1 MPGIFNMMKLNVPVK
16 SKGVVLFAVN
26 TNLVNYVKIAEQA
39 ARLIKHTLNLP
50 TTIISDPGVDTAD
63 NYRTGYAGG
72 TQWKNGGRYR
82 AYELSPYD
90 ETILLDS
97 DYLQF
102 DSSLLDILDTTI
114 DYKLMHNNQSPQQSM
129 SGNMGQLTLDY
140 VWATAITFKR
150 TDKTQALFDLV
161 GRIERNYAYY
171 QKLYQIRER
180 NFRNDYA
187 FAIANNIINGYTTNT
202 RQSIPWTMLTLDKLV
217 KNIEIIG
224 EKMIIREENSAH
236 VIARQNIHV
245 MDKDYL
251 LSPAFDQLLDTI
263 CA

>member
-1 MPGIFNMMKLNVPVK
+1 MHGIFNLKKLNVQEK
-16 SKGVVLFAVN
+16 SKGVILFAVN
-26 TNLVNYVKIAEQA
+26 TDTVDYVKIAEQA
-39 ARLIKHTLNLP
+39 SRLIKHTLNLP
-50 TTIISDPGVDTAD
+50 TTIITDPGVPTAD

-72 TQWKNGGRYR
+72 TRWKNGGRYR

-90 ETILLDS
+90 ETILFDS

-102 DSSLLDILDTTI
+102 DTSLLNILDTTI
-114 DYKLMHNNQSPQQSM
+114 DYRLMHHNQSPTMSM
-129 SGNMGQLTLDY
+129 SGNMGQVSLDY

-150 TDKTQALFDLV
+150 TDKTKALFDLV

-171 QKLYQIRER
+171 RKLYQLRES

-187 FAIANNIINGYTTNT
+187 FAIANNIISGYNT
-202 RQSIPWTMLTLDKLV
+202 DLSQSIPFTMLTLDKPV
-217 KNIEIIG
+217 KNIEITD
-224 EKMIIREENSAH
+224 EKMIIREKNIAH
-236 VIARQNIHV
+236 VIAKQNVHI

-251 LSPAFDQLLDTI
+251 LSADFDKLVDTI

>member
-1 MPGIFNMMKLNVPVK
+1 MTKSNVLVK

-26 TNLVNYVKIAEQA
+26 TDLVDYVKIAKQA
-39 ARLIKHTLNLP
+39 ARLIRHTLDLP
-50 TTIISDPGVDTAD
+50 TTIISDTGVPGID

-72 TQWKNGGRYR
+72 TQWRNGGRYR

-97 DYLQF
+97 DYLQL
-102 DSSLLDILDTTI
+102 DTSLLDILNTTI
-114 DYKLMHNNQSPQQSM
+114 DYKLMHHNQSPTQSM
-129 SGNMGQLTLDY
+129 SGNMGQLSLDY

-171 QKLYQIRER
+171 CKLYQIRER

-202 RQSIPWTMLTLDKLV
+202 TQSIPFTMLTIDKLV
-217 KNIEIIG
+217 KNIEITG
-224 EKMIIREENSAH
+224 KKMIIREENSAH
-236 VIARQNIHV
+236 VIAKQNVHI

-251 LSPAFDQLLDTI
+251 LSADFDRLVDTV

>member
-1 MPGIFNMMKLNVPVK
+1 VPAK

-26 TNLVNYVKIAEQA
+26 TATVDYVRIAEQA

-50 TTIISDPGVDTAD
+50 TTIITDPGVPSLS
-63 NYRTGYAGG
+63 NYRTGHAGG
-72 TQWKNGGRYR
+72 TEWKNGGRYR

-97 DYLQF
+97 DYLQL
-102 DSSLLDILDTTI
+102 DTSLLTILETTV
-114 DYKLMHNNQSPQQSM
+114 DYKLMHYNQSPQQSM
-129 SGNMGQLTLDY
+129 SGNMGQLSLDY

-150 TDKTQALFDLV
+150 TDKTQMLFDLV

-171 QKLYQIRER
+171 QKLYHLRER

-202 RQSIPWTMLTLDKLV
+202 TQSIPFTMLTLDKLI
-217 KNIEIIG
+217 KNIEITG

-236 VIARQNIHV
+236 VIALQNIHV

-251 LSPAFDQLLDTI
+251 LSEKFDQLVDTV

>member
-1 MPGIFNMMKLNVPVK
+1 VPAK

-26 TNLVNYVKIAEQA
+26 TDRVDYIQIAEQA
-39 ARLIKHTLNLP
+39 ARLIQHTLHLP

-63 NYRTGYAGG
+63 NYRTGYGGG
-72 TQWKNGGRYR
+72 TQWRNGGRYR

-102 DSSLLDILDTTI
+102 DSSLLTVLDTTV
-114 DYKLMHNNQSPQQSM
+114 DYKLMHHNQSPTQSM
-129 SGNMGQLTLDY
+129 SGNMGQLSLDY

-150 TDKTQALFDLV
+150 TDKTQSLFDLV

-202 RQSIPWTMLTLDKLV
+202 TQRIPWTMLTIDKLV
-217 KNIEIIG
+217 KNIEITG

-236 VIARQNIHV
+236 VIAVQNVHI

-251 LSPAFDQLLDTI
+251 LSSAFDQLVDTV

>member
-1 MPGIFNMMKLNVPVK
+1 MKSDVPAK

-26 TNLVNYVKIAEQA
+26 TDRVDYIQIAEQA
-39 ARLIKHTLNLP
+39 ARLIQHTLHLP

-63 NYRTGYAGG
+63 NYRTGYGGG
-72 TQWKNGGRYR
+72 TQWRNGGRYR

-102 DSSLLDILDTTI
+102 DSSLLTVLDTTV
-114 DYKLMHNNQSPQQSM
+114 DYKLMHHNQSPTQSM
-129 SGNMGQLTLDY
+129 SGNMGQLSLDY

-150 TDKTQALFDLV
+150 TDKTQSLFDLV

-202 RQSIPWTMLTLDKLV
+202 TQRIPWTMLTIDKLV
-217 KNIEIIG
+217 KNIEITG

-236 VIARQNIHV
+236 VIAVQNVHI

-251 LSPAFDQLLDTI
+251 LSSAFDQLVDTV

>member
-1 MPGIFNMMKLNVPVK
+1 VPAK

-26 TNLVNYVKIAEQA
+26 TATVDYVRIAEQA

-50 TTIISDPGVDTAD
+50 TTIITDTGVPSLS

-72 TQWKNGGRYR
+72 TEWKNGGRYR

-97 DYLQF
+97 DYLQL
-102 DSSLLDILDTTI
+102 DTSLLTILETTV

-129 SGNMGQLTLDY
+129 SGNMGQLSLDY
-140 VWATAITFKR
+140 VWATAVTFKR
-150 TDKTQALFDLV
+150 
-161 GRIERNYAYY
+161 
-171 QKLYQIRER
+171 KLYHLRER

-202 RQSIPWTMLTLDKLV
+202 TQSIPFTMLTLDKLI
-217 KNIEIIG
+217 KNIEITG

-236 VIARQNIHV
+236 VIAKQNIHV

-251 LSPAFDQLLDTI
+251 LSTDFDRLVDTV

>member
-1 MPGIFNMMKLNVPVK
+1 MQEK
-16 SKGVVLFAVN
+16 SKGVILFAVN
-26 TNLVNYVKIAEQA
+26 TDTVDYVRIAEQA
-39 ARLIKHTLNLP
+39 TRLIEHTLNLP
-50 TTIISDPGVDTAD
+50 TTIITDTGVESIS
-63 NYRTGYAGG
+63 NIRTGYAGG
-72 TQWKNGGRYR
+72 AQWKNGSRYR

-102 DSSLLDILDTTI
+102 DTSLLNILETTI
-114 DYKLMHNNQSPQQSM
+114 DYRLMHHNQSPTKSM
-129 SGNMGQLTLDY
+129 SGNMGQLSLDY

-150 TDKTQALFDLV
+150 TDKTKALFDLV

-171 QKLYQIRER
+171 RKLYHIRER

-187 FAIANNIINGYTTNT
+187 FAIANNIISGYTTDLA
-202 RQSIPWTMLTLDKLV
+202 QSIPFTMLTIDKLV
-217 KNIEIIG
+217 KNIKITG
-224 EKMIIREENSAH
+224 EKMIIREENIAH
-236 VIARQNIHV
+236 VIAKQNVHI

-251 LSPAFDQLLDTI
+251 LSADFDQLVDTI

>member
-1 MPGIFNMMKLNVPVK
+1 MHGIFNMTKSNVPAK

-26 TNLVNYVKIAEQA
+26 TATVDYVKIAEQA
-39 ARLIKHTLNLP
+39 ARLIQHTLNLP
-50 TTIISDPGVDTAD
+50 TTIISDLGIPIID

-97 DYLQF
+97 DYLQL
-102 DSSLLDILDTTI
+102 DTSLLTVLDTTV
-114 DYKLMHNNQSPQQSM
+114 DYKLMHHNQSPTQSM
-129 SGNMGQLTLDY
+129 SGNMGQLTLEY

-150 TDKTQALFDLV
+150 TDKTRALFDLV

-171 QKLYQIRER
+171 RKLYQLRES

-202 RQSIPWTMLTLDKLV
+202 AQSIPFTMLTLDKLV
-217 KNIEIIG
+217 KNIEITG

-236 VIARQNIHV
+236 VIAKQNIHV

-251 LSPAFDQLLDTI
+251 LSADFDKLVDTV

>member
-1 MPGIFNMMKLNVPVK
+1 MTKSDVPAK

-26 TNLVNYVKIAEQA
+26 TATVDYVRIAEQA

-50 TTIISDPGVDTAD
+50 TTIITDPGVPSLS
-63 NYRTGYAGG
+63 NYRTGHAGG
-72 TQWKNGGRYR
+72 TEWKNGGRYR

-102 DSSLLDILDTTI
+102 DSSLLTILETTV
-114 DYKLMHNNQSPQQSM
+114 DYKLMHYNQSPQQSM
-129 SGNMGQLTLDY
+129 SGNMGQLSLDY

-150 TDKTQALFDLV
+150 TDKTQMLFDLV

-171 QKLYQIRER
+171 QKLYHLRER

-202 RQSIPWTMLTLDKLV
+202 TQSIPFTMLTLDKLI
-217 KNIEIIG
+217 KNIEITG

-236 VIARQNIHV
+236 VIALQNIHV

-251 LSPAFDQLLDTI
+251 LSEKFDQLVDTV

>member
-1 MPGIFNMMKLNVPVK
+1 MTKSDVPAK

-26 TNLVNYVKIAEQA
+26 TATVDYVRIAEQA

-50 TTIISDPGVDTAD
+50 TTIITDPGVPSLS
-63 NYRTGYAGG
+63 NYRTGHAGG
-72 TQWKNGGRYR
+72 TEWKNGGRYR

-102 DSSLLDILDTTI
+102 DSSLLTILETTV
-114 DYKLMHNNQSPQQSM
+114 DYKLMHYNQSPQQSM
-129 SGNMGQLTLDY
+129 SGNMGQLSLDY

-150 TDKTQALFDLV
+150 TDKTQMLFDLV

-171 QKLYQIRER
+171 QKLYHLRER

-202 RQSIPWTMLTLDKLV
+202 TQSIPFTMLTLDKLI
-217 KNIEIIG
+217 KNIEITG
-224 EKMIIREENSAH
+224 KKMIIREENSAH
-236 VIARQNIHV
+236 VIAKQNVHI

-251 LSPAFDQLLDTI
+251 LSADFDRLVDTV

>member
-1 MPGIFNMMKLNVPVK
+1 MTKSDVPAK

-26 TNLVNYVKIAEQA
+26 TATVDYVRIAEQA

-50 TTIISDPGVDTAD
+50 TTIITDPGVPSLS
-63 NYRTGYAGG
+63 NYRTGHAGG
-72 TQWKNGGRYR
+72 TEWKNGGRYR

-97 DYLQF
+97 DYLQL
-102 DSSLLDILDTTI
+102 DTSLLTILETTV
-114 DYKLMHNNQSPQQSM
+114 DYKLMHYNQSPQQSM
-129 SGNMGQLTLDY
+129 SGNMGQLSLDY

-150 TDKTQALFDLV
+150 TDKTQMLFDLV

-171 QKLYQIRER
+171 QKLYHLRER

-202 RQSIPWTMLTLDKLV
+202 TQSIPFTMLTLDKLI
-217 KNIEIIG
+217 KNIEITG

-236 VIARQNIHV
+236 VIALQNIHV

-251 LSPAFDQLLDTI
+251 LSEKFDQLVDTV

>member
-1 MPGIFNMMKLNVPVK
+1 MKKFDVPAK

-26 TNLVNYVKIAEQA
+26 TATVDYVRIAEQA

-50 TTIISDPGVDTAD
+50 TTIITDLGVPSLA

-72 TQWKNGGRYR
+72 TEWKNGGRYR

-97 DYLQF
+97 DYLQL
-102 DSSLLDILDTTI
+102 DSSLLTILDTTV
-114 DYKLMHNNQSPQQSM
+114 DYKLMHNNQSPEQSM
-129 SGNMGQLTLDY
+129 SGNMGQLSLDY

-150 TDKTQALFDLV
+150 TDKTQMLFDLV

-171 QKLYQIRER
+171 QKLYHLRER

-202 RQSIPWTMLTLDKLV
+202 TQSIPWTMLTLDKLI
-217 KNIEIIG
+217 KNIEITG

-236 VIARQNIHV
+236 VIALQNIHV

-251 LSPAFDQLLDTI
+251 LSENFNQLVDTV

>member
-1 MPGIFNMMKLNVPVK
+1 MQEK
-16 SKGVVLFAVN
+16 SKGVILFAVN
-26 TNLVNYVKIAEQA
+26 TDTVDYVKIAEQA

-50 TTIISDPGVDTAD
+50 TTIITDTGVTSAS
-63 NYRTGYAGG
+63 NIRIGYGGG

-90 ETILLDS
+90 ETILIDS

-102 DSSLLDILDTTI
+102 DTSLLNILETTI
-114 DYKLMHNNQSPQQSM
+114 DYRLMHHNQSPTQSM
-129 SGNMGQLTLDY
+129 SGNMGQLSLDY

-150 TDKTQALFDLV
+150 TDKTKALFDLV

-171 QKLYQIRER
+171 QKLYHITSR

-187 FAIANNIINGYTTNT
+187 FAIANNIISGYTTNPS
-202 RQSIPWTMLTLDKLV
+202 QSIPFTMLTIDKLV
-217 KNIEIIG
+217 KNIEITG
-224 EKMIIREENSAH
+224 EKMIIREENIAH
-236 VIARQNIHV
+236 VVAKQNLHII
-245 MDKDYL
+245 DKDYL
-251 LSPAFDQLLDTI
+251 LSADFDQLVDTI

>member
-1 MPGIFNMMKLNVPVK
+1 MPGIFNMTKLNVPVK

-26 TNLVNYVKIAEQA
+26 TDLVDYVKIAEQA
-39 ARLIKHTLNLP
+39 ARLIQHTLNLP
-50 TTIISDPGVDTAD
+50 TTIISDLGVPSID

-72 TQWKNGGRYR
+72 TQWRNGGRYR

-97 DYLQF
+97 DYLQL
-102 DSSLLDILDTTI
+102 DTSLLDILDTTV
-114 DYKLMHNNQSPQQSM
+114 DYRLMHHNQSPTQSM
-129 SGNMGQLTLDY
+129 SGNMGQLSLDY

-150 TDKTQALFDLV
+150 TDKTRALFDLV

-171 QKLYQIRER
+171 RKLYQLREN

-202 RQSIPWTMLTLDKLV
+202 TQSIPFTMLTLDKLV
-217 KNIEIIG
+217 KNIEITG

-236 VIARQNIHV
+236 VIAKQNIHV

-251 LSPAFDQLLDTI
+251 LSADFDRLVDTI

>member
-1 MPGIFNMMKLNVPVK
+1 MTKLNVPAK

-26 TNLVNYVKIAEQA
+26 TATVDYVRIAEQA

-50 TTIISDPGVDTAD
+50 TTIITDPGVPSLA

-72 TQWKNGGRYR
+72 TEWKNGGRYR

-97 DYLQF
+97 DYLQL
-102 DSSLLDILDTTI
+102 DSSLLTILDTTV
-114 DYKLMHNNQSPQQSM
+114 DYKLMHNNQSPEQSM
-129 SGNMGQLTLDY
+129 SGNMGQLSLDY
-140 VWATAITFKR
+140 IWATAITFKR
-150 TDKTQALFDLV
+150 TDKTQMLFDLV

-171 QKLYQIRER
+171 QKLYHLRER

-202 RQSIPWTMLTLDKLV
+202 TQSIPFTMLTLDKLI
-217 KNIEIIG
+217 KNIEITG

-236 VIARQNIHV
+236 VIALQNIHV

-251 LSPAFDQLLDTI
+251 LSEKFDQLVDTV
-263 CA
+263 CE

>member
-1 MPGIFNMMKLNVPVK
+1 VQEK
-16 SKGVVLFAVN
+16 SKGVILFAVN
-26 TNLVNYVKIAEQA
+26 TDTVDYVKIAEQA

-50 TTIISDPGVDTAD
+50 TTIITDTGVAST
-63 NYRTGYAGG
+63 NNFRTGYAGG

-97 DYLQF
+97 DYLQL
-102 DSSLLDILDTTI
+102 DTSLLDILDTTI
-114 DYKLMHNNQSPQQSM
+114 DYKLMHHNQSPTMSM
-129 SGNMGQLTLDY
+129 SGNMGQMSLDY

-150 TDKTQALFDLV
+150 TDKTEALFDLV

-171 QKLYQIRER
+171 RKLYHIRER

-187 FAIANNIINGYTTNT
+187 FAIANNIISGYTTDLA
-202 RQSIPWTMLTLDKLV
+202 QSIPFTMLTIDKLV
-217 KNIEIIG
+217 KNIEITG
-224 EKMIIREENSAH
+224 KKMIIREENIAH
-236 VIARQNIHV
+236 VIAKQNVHI

-251 LSPAFDQLLDTI
+251 LSADFNKLVDTV

>member
-1 MPGIFNMMKLNVPVK
+1 VPAK

-26 TNLVNYVKIAEQA
+26 TATVDYVRIAEQA

-50 TTIISDPGVDTAD
+50 TTIITDLGVPSLA

-72 TQWKNGGRYR
+72 TEWKNGGRYR

-97 DYLQF
+97 DYLQL
-102 DSSLLDILDTTI
+102 DSSLLTILDTTV
-114 DYKLMHNNQSPQQSM
+114 DYKLMHNNQSPEQSM
-129 SGNMGQLTLDY
+129 SGNMGQLSLDY

-150 TDKTQALFDLV
+150 TDKTQMLFDLV

-171 QKLYQIRER
+171 QKLYHLRER

-202 RQSIPWTMLTLDKLV
+202 TQSIPWTMLTLDKLI
-217 KNIEIIG
+217 KNIEITG

-236 VIARQNIHV
+236 VIALQNIHV

-251 LSPAFDQLLDTI
+251 LSENFNQLVDTV

>member
-1 MPGIFNMMKLNVPVK
+1 MTKLNVPAK

-26 TNLVNYVKIAEQA
+26 TATVDYVRIAEQA

-50 TTIISDPGVDTAD
+50 TTIITDTGVPSLS

-72 TQWKNGGRYR
+72 TEWKNGGRYR

-97 DYLQF
+97 DYLQL
-102 DSSLLDILDTTI
+102 DTSLLTILETTV

-129 SGNMGQLTLDY
+129 SGNMGQLSLDY
-140 VWATAITFKR
+140 VWATAVTFKR
-150 TDKTQALFDLV
+150 
-161 GRIERNYAYY
+161 
-171 QKLYQIRER
+171 KLYHLRER

-202 RQSIPWTMLTLDKLV
+202 TQSIPFTMLTLDKLI
-217 KNIEIIG
+217 KNIEITG

-236 VIARQNIHV
+236 VIAKQNIHV

-251 LSPAFDQLLDTI
+251 LSTDFDRLVDTV

>member
-1 MPGIFNMMKLNVPVK
+1 VPAK

-26 TNLVNYVKIAEQA
+26 TATVDYVRIAEQA

-50 TTIISDPGVDTAD
+50 TTIITDTGVPSLN

-72 TQWKNGGRYR
+72 TEWKNGGRYR

-97 DYLQF
+97 DYLQL
-102 DSSLLDILDTTI
+102 DSSLLTVLETTV
-114 DYKLMHNNQSPQQSM
+114 DYKLMHNNQSPTQSM
-129 SGNMGQLTLDY
+129 SGNMGQLSLDY
-140 VWATAITFKR
+140 IWATALTFKR
-150 TDKTQALFDLV
+150 TDKTQMLFDLV

-171 QKLYQIRER
+171 QKLYHLRER

-202 RQSIPWTMLTLDKLV
+202 TQSIPFTMLTLDKLI
-217 KNIEIIG
+217 KNIEITG

-236 VIARQNIHV
+236 VITKQNIHV

-251 LSPAFDQLLDTI
+251 LSEKFDQLVDTV

>member
-1 MPGIFNMMKLNVPVK
+1 MTKLNVPAK

-26 TNLVNYVKIAEQA
+26 TATVDYVRIAEQA

-50 TTIISDPGVDTAD
+50 TTIITDTGVPSLS

-72 TQWKNGGRYR
+72 TEWKNGGRYR

-97 DYLQF
+97 DYLQL
-102 DSSLLDILDTTI
+102 DTSLLTVLETTV
-114 DYKLMHNNQSPQQSM
+114 DYKLMHNNQNPQQSM
-129 SGNMGQLTLDY
+129 SGNMGQLSLDY
-140 VWATAITFKR
+140 IWATALTFKR
-150 TDKTQALFDLV
+150 TDKTQMLFDLV

-171 QKLYQIRER
+171 RKLYHLRER

-202 RQSIPWTMLTLDKLV
+202 TQSIPWTMLTLDKLI
-217 KNIEIIG
+217 KNIEITG

-236 VIARQNIHV
+236 VIVKQNIHV

-251 LSPAFDQLLDTI
+251 LSEKFDQLVDTV